1 MSSSI
6 SSSSL
11 AATENETTATN
22 GSDISAYVSI
32 VRDGRVTSPP
42 WTIVETSSS
51 LAAVEEEEESEKKD
65 DDFVFAFSLAPGGLG
80 RLTIVNAFGW
90 SYASSSV
97 NGEVDLRYFL
107 DVRAVAS
114 SSAVAVSVQ
123 NHTYRAKVG
132 FLALSSSS
140 FSSEEEGNSTT
151 TGNPTTTTTTTTTT
165 TSMTTSGFGECSF
178 PLQRAADAGLVNF
191 NAVSFADESNVGG
204 NVQVRSVR
212 LRASSSGE
220 NEGDGP
226 TPMRGTFATTNQAEG
241 GALLLPA
248 FEDAI
253 VENVGNETG
262 VIGGEEEVAFLFD
275 AKDEDSEKALII
287 GVSVTCA
294 LLLVVLV
301 VVGYFAKKRM
311 KKGKHFTDRSE
322 IASEDR
328 AHLWVQHL
336 ERLHSKSSLGGESAA
351 FDATTTTTTHSR
363 PLTPLAW
370 KTSRSKRR
378 SSDEVGNIDELENET
393 VVHISG
399 EIDNDEKKKEK
410 KTNKE
415 KSSEARRLMAPAS
428 AKKPPST
435 LEIPVYEDVVRR
447 VSIKPPK
454 SNVSSSLPTTEES
467 PRGGIDRLQL
477 LRRSTKDT
485 TPAHSPAIS
494 RQNSLLNS
502 IDGDMENATEAR
514 ISLDALAK
522 EIQKLQESIQND
534 TNSSKSRSRS
544 RSRSSSSSKLELTPD
559 KEDEVPFENLT
570 EVELEKDVRI
580 YERLGG
586 GAYGTVYRGKF
597 REREVAI
604 KTLRV
609 NALPTATSASTITPT
624 PSNDEEVS
632 EDIKMLK
639 SEVEILRLAKHENI
653 VSVFAACF
661 TPIHKALLIVQLV
674 HGGSLNEMLHRENNE
689 SVKLSGSLL
698 KTILLDVAKAM
709 EYLHGLTPRKIL
721 HRDLKPQNVLVE
733 AKVVSDVPEKRRKRR
748 GDDDDIF
755 SDNID
760 DGDTAPTLKY
770 KAYVCDFGISR
781 LLPLMANT
789 LKTSTSHTNAGTSNY
804 MAPELFTN
812 DYPCSTKVDVFS
824 FGNIVYECATGR
836 IPFEKECHWRIA
848 FLVGGDKRAE
858 ILPEDEVRGDVCEL
872 IKTCWKTDP
881 KERPSFAEIVQTI
894 ARFPAKKNF
903 DETKEE

>member
-6 SSSSL
+6 SPSSSL
-11 AATENETTATN
+11 AAATTENETKTN
-22 GSDISAYVSI
+22 ENDISAHVSI

-42 WTIVETSSS
+42 WTIVETTSSSSS
-51 LAAVEEEEESEKKD
+51 LLFAAVEEEEAEKN
-65 DDFVFAFSLAPGGLG
+65 DFVFAFSLAPGGLG

-90 SYASSSV
+90 SYYSSSSSSSSV
-97 NGEVDLRYFL
+97 NGELDLRYFL

-132 FLALSSSS
+132 FLAL
-140 FSSEEEGNSTT
+140 EGNSTAT
-151 TGNPTTTTTTTTTT
+151 ANPTTT
-165 TSMTTSGFGECSF
+165 SVTTSGFGEYSF
-178 PLQRAADAGLVNF
+178 PLQRAADAGLENF
-191 NAVSFADESNVGG
+191 NAVSFEDESNVGG
-204 NVQVRSVR
+204 DVLVRSVR

-220 NEGDGP
+220 DEGDGP
-226 TPMRGTFATTNQAEG
+226 TPTRGTFATTNQAEG
-241 GALLLPA
+241 GTLLLPA
-248 FEDAI
+248 FEVAI
-253 VENVGNETG
+253 VENVGNESG

-287 GVSVTCA
+287 GISVTCA
-294 LLLVVLV
+294 LLLAVLV
-301 VVGYFAKKRM
+301 VVGYFAKKRI

-322 IASEDR
+322 IGSEDR
-328 AHLWVQHL
+328 AHAWVQHL

-363 PLTPLAW
+363 PFTPLSW

-378 SSDEVGNIDELENET
+378 SSGEGGNIEELENET

-399 EIDNDEKKKEK
+399 EIGNDEKNKEK

-435 LEIPVYEDVVRR
+435 LEIPVCEDVVRR
-447 VSIKPPK
+447 ASTKPPK

-494 RQNSLLNS
+494 RQNSLLHS
-502 IDGDMENATEAR
+502 IDGDMENATETR

-534 TNSSKSRSRS
+534 TNSSESRSRS
-544 RSRSSSSSKLELTPD
+544 RSRSSSSKLELTPD

-661 TPIHKALLIVQLV
+661 TPIHKASLIVQLV

-760 DGDTAPTLKY
+760 DGDTVPTLKY

-881 KERPSFAEIVQTI
+881 EERPSFAEIVQTI

>member
-1 MSSSI
+1 MSSS
-6 SSSSL
+6 SSSSPS
-11 AATENETTATN
+11 TENETTETN
-22 GSDISAYVSI
+22 GNDISAHVSI

-51 LAAVEEEEESEKKD
+51 FAAAAAAAVEEEEEKD

-90 SYASSSV
+90 SYALSSV

-151 TGNPTTTTTTTTTT
+151 TGNPTTTS
-165 TSMTTSGFGECSF
+165 SMTTSGFGEYSF

-220 NEGDGP
+220 DEGDGP

-262 VIGGEEEVAFLFD
+262 VIGGEEKVTFLFD

-287 GVSVTCA
+287 GVSVTCT

-301 VVGYFAKKRM
+301 VVGYIAKKRI

-328 AHLWVQHL
+328 AHQWVQHL

-363 PLTPLAW
+363 PFTPLSW
-370 KTSRSKRR
+370 KASRSKRR
-378 SSDEVGNIDELENET
+378 SSGEGGNIDELENET

-435 LEIPVYEDVVRR
+435 LEIPVCEDVVRR
-447 VSIKPPK
+447 ASTKPPK

-494 RQNSLLNS
+494 RQNSLLHS
-502 IDGDMENATEAR
+502 IDGDMENATETR

-534 TNSSKSRSRS
+534 TNSSKTRSRS
-544 RSRSSSSSKLELTPD
+544 RSRSSSSKLELTPD

-661 TPIHKALLIVQLV
+661 TPIHKASLIVQLV

-733 AKVVSDVPEKRRKRR
+733 AKVVSDVLEKRRKRR

-789 LKTSTSHTNAGTSNY
+789 LKTSASHTNAGTANY
-804 MAPELFTN
+804 MAPELITN
-812 DYPCSTKVDVFS
+812 HYPCSTKADVFS

-836 IPFEKECHWRIA
+836 IPFEKESHLRITY
-848 FLVGGDKRAE
+848 LVGMHDKRAE
-858 ILPEDEVRGDVCEL
+858 ILPEDEVRGDVSEL

-894 ARFPAKKNF
+894 ARFPNKKNF

>member
-1 MSSSI
+1 MSSS
-6 SSSSL
+6 SSSSPS
-11 AATENETTATN
+11 TENETTETN
-22 GSDISAYVSI
+22 GNDISAHVSI

-51 LAAVEEEEESEKKD
+51 FAAAAAAAVEEEEEKD

-90 SYASSSV
+90 SYALSSV

-151 TGNPTTTTTTTTTT
+151 TGNPTTTS
-165 TSMTTSGFGECSF
+165 SMTTSGFGEYSF

-220 NEGDGP
+220 DEGDGP

-262 VIGGEEEVAFLFD
+262 VIGGEEKVTFLFD

-287 GVSVTCA
+287 GVSVTCT

-301 VVGYFAKKRM
+301 VVGYIAKKRI

-328 AHLWVQHL
+328 AHQWVQHL

-363 PLTPLAW
+363 PFTPLSW
-370 KTSRSKRR
+370 KASRSKRR
-378 SSDEVGNIDELENET
+378 SSGEGGNIDELENET

-435 LEIPVYEDVVRR
+435 LEIPVQEDVVRR
-447 VSIKPPK
+447 ASTKPPK

-494 RQNSLLNS
+494 RQNSLLHS
-502 IDGDMENATEAR
+502 IDGDMENATETR

-522 EIQKLQESIQND
+522 EIQKLQESLQND

-544 RSRSSSSSKLELTPD
+544 RSRSSSSSSSSKLELTPD

-661 TPIHKALLIVQLV
+661 TPIHKASLIVQLV

-836 IPFEKECHWRIA
+836 IPFEKESHLRITY
-848 FLVGGDKRAE
+848 LVGMHDKRAE
-858 ILPEDEVRGDVCEL
+858 ILPEDEVRGDVSEL

-894 ARFPAKKNF
+894 ARFPNKKNF

>member
-1 MSSSI
+1 MSSS
-6 SSSSL
+6 SSSSPS
-11 AATENETTATN
+11 TENETTETN
-22 GSDISAYVSI
+22 GNDISAHVSI
-32 VRDGRVTSPP
+32 VRDGRVTSPT

-51 LAAVEEEEESEKKD
+51 FAAAAAAAVEEEEEKD

-90 SYASSSV
+90 SYYSSSSSSSSV
-97 NGEVDLRYFL
+97 NGELDLRYFL

-132 FLALSSSS
+132 FLAL
-140 FSSEEEGNSTT
+140 EGNSTAT
-151 TGNPTTTTTTTTTT
+151 ANPTTT
-165 TSMTTSGFGECSF
+165 SVTTSGFGEYSF
-178 PLQRAADAGLVNF
+178 PLQRAADAGLENF
-191 NAVSFADESNVGG
+191 NAVSFEDESNVGG
-204 NVQVRSVR
+204 DVLVRSVR

-220 NEGDGP
+220 DEGDGP
-226 TPMRGTFATTNQAEG
+226 TPTRGTFATTNQAEG
-241 GALLLPA
+241 GTLLLPA
-248 FEDAI
+248 FEVAI
-253 VENVGNETG
+253 VENVGNESG

-287 GVSVTCA
+287 GISVTCA
-294 LLLVVLV
+294 LLLAVLV
-301 VVGYFAKKRM
+301 VVGYFAKKRI

-322 IASEDR
+322 IGSEDR
-328 AHLWVQHL
+328 AHAWVQHL

-363 PLTPLAW
+363 PFTPLSW

-378 SSDEVGNIDELENET
+378 SSGEGGNIEELENET

-399 EIDNDEKKKEK
+399 EIGNDEKNKEK

-435 LEIPVYEDVVRR
+435 LEIPVCEDVVRR
-447 VSIKPPK
+447 ASTKPPK

-494 RQNSLLNS
+494 RQNSLLHS
-502 IDGDMENATEAR
+502 IDGDMENATETR

-534 TNSSKSRSRS
+534 TNSSESRSRS
-544 RSRSSSSSKLELTPD
+544 RSRSSSSKLELTPD

-639 SEVEILRLAKHENI
+639 SEVEILRLAKHKNI

-661 TPIHKALLIVQLV
+661 TPIHKASLIVQLV

-733 AKVVSDVPEKRRKRR
+733 AKVVSDVLEKRRKRR

-836 IPFEKECHWRIA
+836 IPFEKESHLRITY
-848 FLVGGDKRAE
+848 LVGMHDKRAE
-858 ILPEDEVRGDVCEL
+858 ILPEDEVRGDVSEL

-894 ARFPAKKNF
+894 ARFPNKKNF

>member
-6 SSSSL
+6 SPSSSL
-11 AATENETTATN
+11 AAATTENETKTN
-22 GSDISAYVSI
+22 ENDISAHVSI

-42 WTIVETSSS
+42 WTIVETTSSSSS
-51 LAAVEEEEESEKKD
+51 LLFAAVEEEEAEKN
-65 DDFVFAFSLAPGGLG
+65 DFVFAFSLAPGGLG

-90 SYASSSV
+90 SYYSSSSSSSSV

-132 FLALSSSS
+132 FLAL
-140 FSSEEEGNSTT
+140 EGNSTAT
-151 TGNPTTTTTTTTTT
+151 ANPTTT
-165 TSMTTSGFGECSF
+165 SVTTSGFGEYSF
-178 PLQRAADAGLVNF
+178 PLQRAADAGLENF
-191 NAVSFADESNVGG
+191 NAVSFEDESNVGG
-204 NVQVRSVR
+204 DVLVRSVR

-220 NEGDGP
+220 DEGDGP
-226 TPMRGTFATTNQAEG
+226 TPTRGTFATTNQAEG
-241 GALLLPA
+241 GTLLLPA
-248 FEDAI
+248 FEVAI
-253 VENVGNETG
+253 VENVGNESG

-287 GVSVTCA
+287 GISVTCA
-294 LLLVVLV
+294 LLLAVLV
-301 VVGYFAKKRM
+301 VVGYFAKKRI

-322 IASEDR
+322 IGSEDR
-328 AHLWVQHL
+328 AHAWVQHL

-363 PLTPLAW
+363 PFTPLSW

-378 SSDEVGNIDELENET
+378 SSGEGGNIEELENET

-399 EIDNDEKKKEK
+399 EIGNDEKNKEK

-435 LEIPVYEDVVRR
+435 LEIPVCEDVVRR
-447 VSIKPPK
+447 ASTKPPK

-494 RQNSLLNS
+494 RQNSLLHS
-502 IDGDMENATEAR
+502 IDGDMENATETR

-534 TNSSKSRSRS
+534 TNSSESRSRS

-661 TPIHKALLIVQLV
+661 TPIHKASLIVQLV

-733 AKVVSDVPEKRRKRR
+733 AKVVSDVLEKRRKRR

-789 LKTSTSHTNAGTSNY
+789 LKTSASHTNAGTANY
-804 MAPELFTN
+804 MAPELITN
-812 DYPCSTKVDVFS
+812 HYPCSTKADVFS

-836 IPFEKECHWRIA
+836 IPFEKESHLRITY
-848 FLVGGDKRAE
+848 LVGMHDKRAE
-858 ILPEDEVRGDVCEL
+858 ILPEDEVRGDVSEL

-894 ARFPAKKNF
+894 ARFPNKKNF

>member
-1 MSSSI
+1 MSSS
-6 SSSSL
+6 SSSSPL
-11 AATENETTATN
+11 TENETTETN
-22 GSDISAYVSI
+22 GNDISAHVSI

-51 LAAVEEEEESEKKD
+51 FAAAAAAAVEEEEEKD

-90 SYASSSV
+90 SYALSSV

-151 TGNPTTTTTTTTTT
+151 TGNPTTTS
-165 TSMTTSGFGECSF
+165 SMTTSGFGEYSF

-220 NEGDGP
+220 DEGDGP

-262 VIGGEEEVAFLFD
+262 VIGGEEKVTFLFD

-287 GVSVTCA
+287 GVSVTCT

-301 VVGYFAKKRM
+301 VVGYIAKKRI

-328 AHLWVQHL
+328 AHQWVQHL

-363 PLTPLAW
+363 PFTPLSW
-370 KTSRSKRR
+370 KASRSKRR
-378 SSDEVGNIDELENET
+378 SSGEGGNIDELENET

-435 LEIPVYEDVVRR
+435 LEIPVQEDVVRR
-447 VSIKPPK
+447 ASTKPPK

-502 IDGDMENATEAR
+502 IDGDMGNAVEAR

-522 EIQKLQESIQND
+522 EIQNLQESIQND

-544 RSRSSSSSKLELTPD
+544 RSRSSSSSSSSSKLELTPE

-674 HGGSLNEMLHRENNE
+674 HGGSLHEMLHRENNE

-760 DGDTAPTLKY
+760 DGDTVPTLKY

-881 KERPSFAEIVQTI
+881 EERPSFAEIVQTI